1 MITIENIRD
10 LNAYLGARFTDEP
23 TVRVHIVTD
32 ERPGGTVAV
41 EVTPNYE
48 DAYVVFFELDRGTDG
63 VDALI
68 AHTYGLDHEDSE
80 TVWTPVGP
88 GVCEGALMSDAP
100 NSFDEVAFNSYMV
113 DIFGPLYR
121 RGD

>member
-10 LNAYLGARFTDEP
+10 LNAYLGARFTDKP

-32 ERPGGTVAV
+32 ERPGDTVAV

-48 DAYVVFFELDRGTDG
+48 DAYVVFFKVGLRPQG
-63 VDALI
+63 VAALI
-68 AHTYGLDHEDSE
+68 SHAYGAS
-80 TVWTPVGP
+80 
-88 GVCEGALMSDAP
+88 VCGGMLMSDAP